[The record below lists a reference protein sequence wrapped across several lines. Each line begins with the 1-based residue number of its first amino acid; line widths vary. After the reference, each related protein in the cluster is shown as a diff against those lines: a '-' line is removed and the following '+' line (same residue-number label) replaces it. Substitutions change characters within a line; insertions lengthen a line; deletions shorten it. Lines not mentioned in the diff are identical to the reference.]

1 MAIKASEFDGRH
13 WNNGLPPVAALLGD
27 EAFFITRI
35 GDLWRKTGKDQGFT
49 ERLVLDQTEPDLA
62 SRLLSELDALSL
74 FADQTL
80 VELRLSKAT
89 LDKSLREALDQWL
102 QNPPDDKRLLI
113 SGPKLGKSESSTIW
127 IQTLE
132 KSNAVVEANAVP
144 SYQFAKWLDS
154 ELQSHHIVMDPEAKS
169 AVQMH
174 TEGNLLA
181 AGQVIER
188 LKLIQPDLI
197 EGPTLSLDQVL
208 DVLTQSA
215 RHTVYDL
222 VDLAIK
228 SDVSGLNRI
237 TDLLKAEGVDAMTAL
252 WAISRELDILLQIR
266 YRMDQGESANQAIG
280 SLRVW
285 RSREGLVRGAV
296 NRLNLTQLRKLLTL
310 CHDTDRTIKGATP
323 EPAWAMIKDILL
335 GLAGHPMAR

>member
-13 WNNGLPPVAALLGD
+13 WNNRLPPVAALLGD

-49 ERLVLDQTEPDLA
+49 ERLVLDQTEADLA
-62 SRLLSELDALSL
+62 TRLLSELDALSL

-113 SGPKLGKSESSTIW
+113 SGPKLGKSESSANW
-127 IQTLE
+127 LQTLE
-132 KSNAVVEANAVP
+132 RSNAVVEANAVP
-144 SYQFAKWLDS
+144 SYQFSKWLDS
-154 ELQSHHIVMDPEAKS
+154 ELQLHHIVMDPEAKS

>member
-13 WNNGLPPVAALLGD
+13 WNNGLLPVAALLGD

-49 ERLVLDQTEPDLA
+49 ERLVLDQTESDLA

-113 SGPKLGKSESSTIW
+113 SGPKLGKGESSTNW
-127 IQTLE
+127 LQTLE

>member
-197 EGPTLSLDQVL
+197 EGPKLSLDQVL

-228 SDVSGLNRI
+228 SDLSGLNRI

>member
-127 IQTLE
+127 LQALE

-310 CHDTDRTIKGATP
+310 CHDTDRTIKGAAP

>member
-1 MAIKASEFDGRH
+1 
-13 WNNGLPPVAALLGD
+13 
-27 EAFFITRI
+27 
-35 GDLWRKTGKDQGFT
+35 
-49 ERLVLDQTEPDLA
+49 
-62 SRLLSELDALSL
+62 
-74 FADQTL
+74 
-80 VELRLSKAT
+80 
-89 LDKSLREALDQWL
+89 
-102 QNPPDDKRLLI
+102 
-113 SGPKLGKSESSTIW
+113 
-127 IQTLE
+127 
-132 KSNAVVEANAVP
+132 
-144 SYQFAKWLDS
+144 
-154 ELQSHHIVMDPEAKS
+154 
-169 AVQMH
+169 MH

-266 YRMDQGESANQAIG
+266 YRMDQAESANQAIG

-296 NRLNLTQLRKLLTL
+296 NRLNLTHLRKLLTL
-310 CHDTDRTIKGATP
+310 CHDADRTIKGATP

>member
-35 GDLWRKTGKDQGFT
+35 GDLWRKSGKDQGFT
-49 ERLVLDQTEPDLA
+49 ERLVLDQTEADLA

-127 IQTLE
+127 LQTLE